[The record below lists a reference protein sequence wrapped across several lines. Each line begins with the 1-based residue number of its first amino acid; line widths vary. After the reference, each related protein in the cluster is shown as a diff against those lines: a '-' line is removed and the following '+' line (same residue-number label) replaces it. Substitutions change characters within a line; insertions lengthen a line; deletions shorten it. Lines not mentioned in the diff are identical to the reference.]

1 MEKSVSDIDQNTILK
16 ELKKRLAFEKSYS
29 KVLSS
34 MCTPPLE
41 ISRKISAE
49 YAEIN
54 LGDPGLFP
62 ETKQM
67 ELEALNSIAEILQA
81 PMGWTGS
88 ITSGGSESNL
98 LGCWT
103 ARNWSKKTKGIKN
116 GTLLLPESAHAS
128 FEKSIDILNL
138 KSKWIPLTSEN
149 KLNLELLKEEL
160 NETTVGIVGIAGA
173 TGTGACDDIKAL
185 SEIAQDSNT
194 YLHVDA
200 AHGGMIFPYLK
211 DIGREAPAFDFQLE
225 GVCSIT
231 IDTHKIMGGLI
242 PGGSIIYRSSEF
254 SKTIAKGITYLS
266 DSTTKQITITGTRP
280 GNSVIALWVLLK
292 YYGKEFMID
301 RVKKSFVLTDYT
313 AEKLRGISSI
323 SLTFDPTINII
334 GFTNTK
340 LSNENLVAKLKEFG
354 WDLSI
359 YSNWTRM
366 VIMPHFS
373 IEMIDKFIKDLENVL
388 KE

>member
-1 MEKSVSDIDQNTILK
+1 MEKSVSDIDQKKILEELK
-16 ELKKRLAFEKSYS
+16 ERLVFEKSYS

-34 MCTPPLE
+34 MCTPPLD

-62 ETKQM
+62 ESKQM
-67 ELEALNSIAEILQA
+67 ELESLNIIAEILHA
-81 PMGWTGS
+81 PEGWTGS

-98 LGCWT
+98 LGCWA
-103 ARNWSKKTKGIKN
+103 ARNWSKKAKGIKD

-128 FEKSIDILNL
+128 FEKAIDILNL
-138 KSKWIPLTSEN
+138 KSKWLPLTSKNEVDIE
-149 KLNLELLKEEL
+149 KLKEEL
-160 NETTVGIVGIAGA
+160 DEKTVGIIGIAGT

-185 SEIAQDSNT
+185 SEIVQDSNT

-200 AHGGMIFPYLK
+200 AHGGLIFPYLK
-211 DIGREAPAFDFQLE
+211 DVGREAPAFDFQLE
-225 GVCSIT
+225 GVSSIT
-231 IDTHKIMGGLI
+231 LDTHKIMGSLI
-242 PGGSIIYRSSEF
+242 PGGSIIYRSNKY
-254 SKTIAKGITYLS
+254 SKTIAKGISYLS

-292 YYGKEFMID
+292 HFGKQFMID
-301 RVKKSFVLTDYT
+301 RVKKSLALTDYIT
-313 AEKLRGISSI
+313 EKLRGVSSI
-323 SLTFDPTINII
+323 NLTFDPTINIV

-340 LSNENLVAKLKEFG
+340 LSNEDLVAKLRKYG

-359 YSNWTRM
+359 YTNWTRI

-373 IEMIDKFIKDLENVL
+373 KEMIDKFIKDLENIL